1 MSERAGHARVLTWNI
16 HAPARRR
23 GLDRVVELVRKHD
36 PDIVA
41 LQEVDSRGR
50 AGEHGP
56 FGFLSAALGAH
67 AAEARTISAPDG
79 HYGHVVIS
87 RWPLADIVLHNI
99 SVSRR
104 EPRMAIQVE
113 VETPY
118 GSLHV
123 AAVHL
128 GLQVKERSAQAV
140 MIAAFCAAPEETTLV
155 VGDFNEWY
163 GSGAVAR
170 TLKDLFPARTP
181 HRTFPARL
189 PLLRLDRIYCRP
201 HQAMVRSWTDL
212 GARGISD
219 HLPVIADVRIVD
231 IAGAQAAAEACQ
243 LRVSA

>member
-1 MSERAGHARVLTWNI
+1 MSERAGHVRVLTWNI
-16 HAPARRR
+16 HAPARRDH
-23 GLDRVVELVRKHD
+23 LDRVVALVRKHD

-50 AGEHGP
+50 AGGHAP
-56 FGFLSAALGAH
+56 FGLLSAALGSH

-99 SVSRR
+99 SVTRR

-118 GSLHV
+118 GALHL

-128 GLQVKERSAQAV
+128 GLRVKERRAQAV
-140 MIAAFCAAPEETTLV
+140 MLAAFCAAPGETSLV

-163 GSGAVAR
+163 GSGAVSH
-170 TLKDLFPARTP
+170 TLRKLFPGCTP

-201 HQAMVRSWTDL
+201 RQALVRSWSDPA
-212 GARGISD
+212 ARGISD
-219 HLPVIADVRIVD
+219 HLPVVADIRVMEVPV
-231 IAGAQAAAEACQ
+231 APHAAEACQ
-243 LRVSA
+243 LRASA